1 MEIRRDLALQILGKC
16 RGDEIWSV
24 PHCREEG
31 VPESWINQL
40 SDAFESGYQSDRQ
53 TIYENGE
60 MTNQYHGVRDLD
72 LAILLG
78 KSLGMPIDSLQLE
91 FRDRVSAVSAI
102 KQAVFEG

>member
-1 MEIRRDLALQILGKC
+1 
-16 RGDEIWSV
+16 
-24 PHCREEG
+24 
-31 VPESWINQL
+31 
-40 SDAFESGYQSDRQ
+40 
-53 TIYENGE
+53 
-60 MTNQYHGVRDLD
+60 MTNQYHGVRDID